1 MREGLDFGYYP
12 KQQECNSHK
21 VQGVTVQ
28 YLPERGFTG
37 SDEVG
42 LEVISEGGNEV
53 LHTYEITVK
62 ATAPAGAG
70 TATAPAGTATAP
82 AGAGTATAPAGAST
96 ATLPPVRFNR
106 IGVAGSTLILGTF
119 ANTNP
124 DCTATGKTFV
134 RVSRNPSHGVVTVR
148 EGLVFSNFSAHPECN
163 SHKMEGVAVEYTPN
177 RGFTGTDEVELDDI
191 SQTGIEIFVTY
202 AITVK

>member
-42 LEVISEGGNEV
+42 LEVISEGGNQV

-96 ATLPPVRFNR
+96 ATDPPVRFNR

-119 ANTNP
+119 VTQTP
-124 DCTATGKTFV
+124 LDCDKKNFV
-134 RVSRNPSHGVVTVR
+134 PRVSNPSHGVVTVR
-148 EGLVFSNFSAHPECN
+148 EGLVFSNFSAHPDCN
-163 SHKMEGVAVEYTPN
+163 SHKREGVAVEYTPTQDLLEQMRWN
-177 RGFTGTDEVELDDI
+177 WMTFLKHELR
-191 SQTGIEIFVTY
+191 Y
-202 AITVK
+202 L